1 MKWLDPMPTDC
12 PECGGRFPVP
22 VAALR
27 SLRATCPSC
36 GVSLAMAG
44 ERMLAEEGRIGL
56 QIDLL
61 LVAIDLEE
69 HAGLILT
76 DAEVEAAQSLAG
88 MSGAVARRLDPA
100 PDREAR
106 ATALVAESA
115 RRVAPRLLGDAA
127 NNGG

>member
-1 MKWLDPMPTDC
+1 ML
-12 PECGGRFPVP
+12 
-22 VAALR
+22 
-27 SLRATCPSC
+27 
-36 GVSLAMAG
+36 AG
-44 ERMLAEEGRIGL
+44 EARIGR

-88 MSGAVARRLDPA
+88 LSGAVARRLDPA
-100 PDREAR
+100 PDQDAR
-106 ATALVAESA
+106 AAALVAEAA

-127 NNGG
+127 YDGG

>member
-1 MKWLDPMPTDC
+1 MKWLDPSPTDC
-12 PECGGRFPVP
+12 PACGGRFPVP

-36 GVSLAMAG
+36 GASLAVAG
-44 ERMLAEEGRIGL
+44 ERMLTEEARIGR
-56 QIDLL
+56 QFDLL

-88 MSGAVARRLDPA
+88 LTGAVARRLDPA
-100 PDREAR
+100 PDQEAR
-106 ATALVAESA
+106 ATALVAEAA
-115 RRVAPRLLGDAA
+115 RRVAPRLLGDTASD
-127 NNGG
+127 GG